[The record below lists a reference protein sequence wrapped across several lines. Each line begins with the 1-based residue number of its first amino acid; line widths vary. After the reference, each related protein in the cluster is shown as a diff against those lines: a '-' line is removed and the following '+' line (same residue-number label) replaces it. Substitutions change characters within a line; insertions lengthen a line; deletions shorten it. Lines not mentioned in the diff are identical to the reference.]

1 MCGLNTVF
9 AVAGLPHHTEHHE
22 AALLNNA
29 KLCLI
34 MK

>member
-22 AALLNNA
+22 AALLNNTE
-29 KLCLI
+29 
-34 MK
+34 